1 MAAVL
6 HLVISASGNAAVGMA
21 GQRCPLTGA
30 SRTPGRLTALPV
42 AMGSRFS
49 LFLYIKKKKK
59 KKENVSWGNSAR
71 SRFMEIIQ
79 KA

>member
-1 MAAVL
+1 
-6 HLVISASGNAAVGMA
+6 MA

-49 LFLYIKKKKK
+49 LFLYIKKKR
-59 KKENVSWGNSAR
+59 KKER
-71 SRFMEIIQ
+71 KKM
-79 KA
+79 